1 MLPYRRGELQL
12 VGAAVQLVIEHF
24 HGGLQGRHLG
34 QRSFQLGFQC
44 PLVLN
49 QLGAFGCQGCIAA
62 EGLLLLLILPHQHV
76 PEPVRGDSQPEL

>member
-12 VGAAVQLVIEHF
+12 VGAVVQLVIEHLY
-24 HGGLQGRHLG
+24 GGLQGRHVG
-34 QRSFQLGFQC
+34 HRSFQLGFQC

-49 QLGAFGCQGCIAA
+49 QLGALGCHGLIAA
-62 EGLLLLLILPHQHV
+62 EGLLLLIFPHQHV